1 MVKNNRH
8 CDKDRDR
15 DRNRGSNRN
24 KDRSRDRDRRNKNRR
39 WNALDP
45 SSDMSCSGNNNDSTQ
60 HGEQT
65 NKTLQISEDYIEIID
80 CCDVSISNTDI
91 KGALSIQ
98 AGIQAAI
105 LILIT
110 VSIGGDSDSA
120 EEFTQD
126 LIQSAKIKQLTYQH
140 TYLENSRDVTIDI
153 NDTQL
158 ALNIQLLIQLLVA
171 VAVVLDI
178 F

>member
-1 MVKNNRH
+1 MGRNNRD
-8 CDKDRDR
+8 CDR
-15 DRNRGSNRN
+15 DRNRSNNRN
-24 KDRSRDRDRRNKNRR
+24 RNRNKNRR

-45 SSDMSCSGNNNDSTQ
+45 SSDMSCGGNNNNSTQ
-60 HGEQT
+60 NADQT
-65 NKTLQISEDYIEIID
+65 NKTVQISEDYIEIID

-91 KGALSIQ
+91 KGALSVQ

-120 EEFTQD
+120 ERFTQD
-126 LIQSAKIKQLTYQH
+126 LMQSAKIKQHTHQR
-140 TYLENSRDVTIDI
+140 TYLENSRGVTIDI

-158 ALNIQLLIQLLVA
+158 ALNIQILLQLLLA
-171 VAVVLDI
+171 VAVVIDI
-178 F
+178 L